1 MRNLDREG
9 LFKAHLL
16 SWKVWD
22 ADSGA
27 VAVSCEFR
35 VGAQWN
41 GADEWTDWSDYDEH
55 RCFGNWW
62 VVKKGGQINTSAV
75 DQLARSLGWNGDLQG
90 VLGPPP
96 DRIVQISV
104 KPEEYNGQ
112 TRFKASWM
120 NPEDYEPQQQG
131 ASEEKVGNLQTRFG
145 SLLRAAA
152 AVSAAPAASSAAA
165 SPTADDDLPF

>member
-35 VGAQWN
+35 VVAQWN
-41 GADEWTDWSDYDEH
+41 GADEWMDWSDYDEH
-55 RCFGNWW
+55 RWLW
-62 VVKKGGQINTSAV
+62 KLVGGQKGRP
-75 DQLARSLGWNGDLQG
+75 DQHRRLSISLARSLGWNGDLQS

-96 DRIVQISV
+96 DRIVQNI
-104 KPEEYNGQ
+104 GQ
-112 TRFKASWM
+112 ARGVQRA
-120 NPEDYEPQQQG
+120 NLVQGVLDEPG
-131 ASEEKVGNLQTRFG
+131 RL
-145 SLLRAAA
+145 
-152 AVSAAPAASSAAA
+152 
-165 SPTADDDLPF
+165 